1 MSCSLKDANHKVKRM
16 INNKYFHFIQLMRNE
31 RRPIKELRMI
41 QNKKLKRLVC
51 HAYKHVPFYRNQF
64 QKINLHPNDI
74 QTVED
79 LYKIPIIDKDDL
91 TGNAP
96 SFFLDNRIKKT
107 EHLKS
112 ISTSGTSGHILNFFV
127 DLQYNQLRKAQFL
140 RPYITNG
147 IGLMNRLLWF
157 RGRPEK
163 EQRLH
168 QKLGFLKDYQF
179 YSGLDP
185 SLQIDLMQQKKPK
198 VMRGYGS
205 TFQLMASKILEE
217 RIPVHSPRIIFTD
230 SEMLSTYSRRRI
242 ESVFQTKIIDIYGTF
257 ETENIA
263 YECRKHNGY
272 HIAVD
277 CVIMEFVKNGNPVKL
292 GEEGEIVCTVLD
304 NLAFPF
310 LRYNLHDLGTPL
322 DRPCT
327 CGRTFPLMKSISG
340 RMHQCLKKQDG
351 SKISTTSIVS
361 RIWYLGQ
368 YIHEFQIIQKALDLF
383 LILIVPTKF
392 YSKKIE
398 KEINL
403 FLRKDFPYATVQI
416 RLTNHIQ
423 REKSGKLLD
432 FKTYLKE

>member
-1 MSCSLKDANHKVKRM
+1 M
-16 INNKYFHFIQLMRNE
+16 IHNKYLHLIQLMRNE
-31 RRPIKELRMI
+31 RRPIEELRMI
-41 QNKKLKRLVC
+41 QNKKLKRLVS
-51 HAYKHVPFYRNQF
+51 HAYHHVPFYRNQF
-64 QKINLHPNDI
+64 RKINLHPKDI
-74 QTVED
+74 RTMDD
-79 LYKIPIIDKDDL
+79 LFKIPIIDKDDFLNNPPSIFIDDRITNYEKL
-91 TGNAP
+91 T
-96 SFFLDNRIKKT
+96 R
-107 EHLKS
+107 
-112 ISTSGTSGHILNFFV
+112 ISTSGSSGQILQFFV
-127 DLQYNQLRKAQFL
+127 DQRYNQLRKAQFL

-163 EQRLH
+163 IQRLH
-168 QKLGFLKDYQF
+168 QKLGFLKDHQF

-185 SLQIDLMQQKKPK
+185 GLQIDIMQQKRPK

-242 ESVFQTKIIDIYGTF
+242 ESAFQTKIIDIYGTF

-272 HIAVD
+272 HVAID
-277 CVIMEFVKNGNPVKL
+277 CVIMEFLKNGTPVKP

-304 NLAFPF
+304 NLTFPF
-310 LRYNLHDLGTPL
+310 IRYNLHDLGTSL

-340 RMHQCLKKQDG
+340 RTHHYVTKKDG
-351 SKISTTSIVS
+351 LKISSTSIVS
-361 RIWYLGQ
+361 HLWHLGQ
-368 YIHEFQIIQKALDLF
+368 SIHEFQIIQKALDLF

-398 KEINL
+398 KEINH
-403 FLRKDFPYATVQI
+403 FMRKDFPYATVQI